1 MVEVAAAA
9 ADHARSDVLYL
20 QQLCERATVSRSV
33 SCDSAVGSFENKTAT
48 WYSDLKHSV
57 TDLAAP
63 VDDDPFT
70 AAPTEYKLVFQFLT
84 GYKH

>member
-9 ADHARSDVLYL
+9 ADHARRDVLYL
-20 QQLCERATVSRSV
+20 QQPCERATVSRSV
-33 SCDSAVGSFENKTAT
+33 SCDSAGGSFENKTAA
-48 WYSDLKHSV
+48 WYTDLKHSV

-63 VDDDPFT
+63 VDDEPFT